1 MWSPNSH
8 REPTPIDGTSIKP
21 LEVLYEYDGPTIFSA
36 RIGLSVF
43 LFNKFDETPEH
54 EFFIASQ
61 VTREVLEALGA
72 GRLSVRGALENDGYW
87 IIQTSGP
94 LKVVSA
100 WYVDELNFPTRL
112 LPTRHHGLFHTSNP
126 VPDTLE
132 QATSYFS
139 VKFNG
144 SGLRRQS
151 ISFRRLKTLI
161 NEVYEVANNYLIP
174 AFGNVSKYS
183 VTDFDMAPLKFASL
197 LISIKRPLVLQ
208 DAIKRRK
215 LNLDPAD
222 GILGQ
227 MQQQRD
233 DLMDGMEVVVGE
245 AGKRELSKSFAGDN
259 VTWIAALNTISPSRN
274 DDVDFVEV
282 SSSNSQSSRLLVI
295 DTDTAA
301 RIKSAHSEVTRSKV
315 SLQGKVVE
323 INATASTFVFRANN
337 VRQTTC
343 VVDSGKFG
351 GMVAGGELFV
361 GATVLVT
368 GIFERRDRRDRLTAQ
383 TISFV

>member
-1 MWSPNSH
+1 MWSPDSP
-8 REPTPIDGTSIKP
+8 RKPTPIDGTLIKP
-21 LEVLYEYDGPTIFSA
+21 LNIFYEYDGPTIFSA
-36 RIGLSVF
+36 RIGLSTF
-43 LFNKFDETPEH
+43 LFHKFDETPEY
-54 EFFIASQ
+54 EFFIVSQ
-61 VTREVLEALGA
+61 TTPEVLNAVGT

-87 IIQTSGP
+87 IIQTSGT
-94 LKVVSA
+94 LNVVSA
-100 WYVDELNFPTRL
+100 WYVDELSFPTRL

-144 SGLRRQS
+144 SGLSRQS
-151 ISFRRLKTLI
+151 ISFRRLKSLL

-174 AFGNVSKYS
+174 AFVNVSKYS
-183 VTDFDMAPLKFASL
+183 VTDFDIAPLKFASL

-215 LNLDPAD
+215 LNLEPAD

-233 DLMDGMEVVVGE
+233 ELMDGMAVVVSE
-245 AGKRELSKSFAGDN
+245 AGKRELTKGFAGEN
-259 VTWIAALNTISPSRN
+259 VTWIAALNTLAPSRN
-274 DDVDFVEV
+274 DDVDYVEV

-295 DTDTAA
+295 DSDTAA
-301 RIKSAHSEVTRSKV
+301 RIKSAHSEVARSKV
-315 SLQGKVVE
+315 SLRGKVVE

-343 VVDSGKFG
+343 VVDGNRFSAI
-351 GMVAGGELFV
+351 VAAGELFV

-368 GIFERRDRRDRLTAQ
+368 GIFERRERRDLLTAQ
-383 TISFV
+383 TIEFV